1 MSDTRQIL
9 MRRAVELFNE
19 RGLQTVGVRDLA
31 RDLDLSPGN
40 VSYYFP
46 RKENLVEDLM
56 DELREKNRENMAGLL
71 EATSLA
77 DLLDRYRSVFHA
89 QYEYRF
95 LARAVVD
102 IVETYPRLAD
112 RYSAVDRERTQALAT
127 AFQRMVGTDLDA
139 DTTESTIAAIVGVC
153 TLTAR
158 FWLSEMK
165 LSFDGVAPGP
175 VIDHYVA
182 LIAHALWAPAT
193 PRTRKAL
200 SPYLERIIPTDQ
212 R

>member
-1 MSDTRQIL
+1 MSDTRNAL
-9 MRRAVELFNE
+9 MQRACELFNE
-19 RGLQTVGVRDLA
+19 HGLQTVGVRDLA

-46 RKENLVEDLM
+46 RKENLVEALM
-56 DELREKNRENMAGLL
+56 EELREKNGRNMTGLL
-71 EATSLA
+71 DATSLA
-77 DLLDRYRSVFHA
+77 DLLDRYRLVFQT

-102 IVETYPRLAD
+102 IVETYPRLAVQ
-112 RYSAVDRERTQALAT
+112 YSAVDRERTQALAT
-127 AFQRMVGTDLDA
+127 AFQRMIGTDLHS
-139 DTTESTIAAIVGVC
+139 DTTNATVAAVVATC

-158 FWLSEMK
+158 FWLSETR
-165 LSFDGVAPGP
+165 LSFNDADPES

-182 LIAHALWAPAT
+182 VIAHALWVPAT
-193 PRTRKAL
+193 PQTREAL
-200 SPYLERIIPTDQ
+200 RPYLERIIPTDQ